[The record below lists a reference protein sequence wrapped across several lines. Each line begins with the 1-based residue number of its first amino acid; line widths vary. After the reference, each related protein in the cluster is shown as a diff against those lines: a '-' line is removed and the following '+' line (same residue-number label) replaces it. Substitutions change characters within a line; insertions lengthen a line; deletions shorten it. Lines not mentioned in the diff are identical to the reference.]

1 MSFWESDT
9 RVAYEQT
16 SIAIPAENG
25 RQFSQNNKIVIIV
38 PPDVNFFQPSES
50 YLQCRVMVSHP
61 TATGLKPTR
70 LQLDA
75 ELGGQVLIKNLR
87 ILTGTGILIEEIQD
101 YNILAN
107 VISCY
112 DTDANI
118 RNKKS
123 ITEGTTLYNPL
134 CRTDALGSND
144 LELSPY
150 NCANHNPYFS
160 SPSDGKSVQQ
170 WVKLQLPLNSGIFR
184 NKKIFPVVM
193 TSGLKLE
200 ITLEEA
206 KKCIHSLISTSKA
219 AYAPYVY
226 GESATSTTMTTG
238 TVLASIALSK
248 TKNNIVAVENCPF
261 MVGES
266 LKLAETDGSNT
277 ESIGEISAISLTTGF
292 VVITLAAPHTLTN
305 AFTTEDSVCL
315 SDSIT
320 ATNRATYK
328 PEFLLD
334 DVELVLQKIA
344 VPQNNVAAM
353 MKAMKEQGV
362 MKHDLLTFQNYRRS
376 QLKGERQS
384 TMALQLANA
393 EIKSILS
400 IGVESSPLNSASAI
414 LTAGEHV
421 NDYVQRGLVGVAD
434 NISNYILSYNGAL
447 NPDRK
452 IPMSKLNS
460 DQIEQQYIVELEKAL
475 VVAGIPAKSFRKF
488 SSNVIIGRAMALQQ
502 GSYDGNGKDFNL
514 QISNEEA
521 AAPAIDKIW
530 NNFICCVKS
539 IDISAQGVSIR
550 H

>member
-1 MSFWESDT
+1 MSSFWESDT

-25 RQFSQNNKIVIIV
+25 RQFSENNKIVILV
-38 PPDVNFFQPSES
+38 PADVNFFQPSES

-61 TATGLKPTR
+61 TAAGLLPTR

-112 DTDANI
+112 DTDTNI

-134 CRTDALGSND
+134 CRIDVNGSNSSD
-144 LELSPY
+144 LSPY
-150 NCANHNPYFS
+150 NCANHNPYFT
-160 SPSDGKSVQQ
+160 SPPDGQSVQQ
-170 WVKLQLPLNSGIFR
+170 WVKLQLPLHSGIFR

-193 TSGLKLE
+193 TSGLKIE

-206 KKCIHSLISTSKA
+206 KKCIHSLISSSTP
-219 AYAPYVY
+219 AYAPFVH
-226 GESATSTTMTTG
+226 GKTATSAAMASGDAIT
-238 TVLASIALSK
+238 SIALSK
-248 TKNNIVAVENCPF
+248 TKNNMIAVENCPF
-261 MVGES
+261 MVGERVQ
-266 LKLAETDGSNT
+266 LADTDGSND
-277 ESIGEISAISLTTGF
+277 EDIGTIATIGISSGYVL
-292 VVITLAAPHTLTN
+292 ITLAGSHTLTKTH
-305 AFTTEDSVCL
+305 TTEDTICL
-315 SDSIT
+315 SNSIT
-320 ATNRATYK
+320 GTNKATYK

-362 MKHDLLTFQNYRRS
+362 MKYDFLTFQNYRRS

-400 IGVESSPLNSASAI
+400 IGVETAL
-414 LTAGEHV
+414 LTTGEHV
-421 NDYVQRGLVGVAD
+421 TDYAQRGLVGVPD
-434 NISNYILSYNGAL
+434 HISNYIWSYNGAL

-452 IPMSKLNS
+452 IPMSKLN
-460 DQIEQQYIVELEKAL
+460 DEKIEQNYLVELEKAL

-488 SSNVIIGRAMALQQ
+488 ASNVIIGRAMALQQ

-514 QISNEEA
+514 QISSEETT
-521 AAPAIDKIW
+521 APALDKIW

-539 IDISAQGVSIR
+539 IDMSAQGVSIR